1 MCRERLWHDQSPGCS
16 PVHQS
21 RKTIF
26 APFRKVIDHV
36 PGQLGP
42 SSDVIDAKL
51 RYGFVRTANVAVH
64 LTIGILAS
72 MTSFTA
78 GTEAFTSIAIGTKL
92 GGRPN
97 IGTISTAVVPT
108 EEGR

>member
-1 MCRERLWHDQSPGCS
+1 MSRTPLARSIAGLLPGS
-16 PVHQS
+16 PV

-42 SSDVIDAKL
+42 SSHVIDAKL

>member
-1 MCRERLWHDQSPGCS
+1 
-16 PVHQS
+16 
-21 RKTIF
+21 
-26 APFRKVIDHV
+26 
-36 PGQLGP
+36 
-42 SSDVIDAKL
+42 
-51 RYGFVRTANVAVH
+51 
-64 LTIGILAS
+64 